1 MSRIYVVED
10 DENISALIAAVL
22 SAAGHDVRAMDS
34 GAALERLIAS
44 GELPEL
50 LLLDIM
56 LPGKDG
62 LTLLSEWKARP
73 STAAIP
79 VIILSAKGEELD
91 KVRGLELGAEDYVT
105 KPFGVLELQARVK
118 TALRRVPAAT
128 GAARLGNNEI
138 DFGRREVWRDGHE
151 VKLTFKEF
159 ELLEYMYKKCRAGA
173 QPRPAAHTGM
183 GLQLRGRH
191 HAHGRLPCALAA
203 PEAGRQRRQ
212 TPLHTDRARLRLQA
226 QQG

>member
-105 KPFGVLELQARVK
+105 TPFGVLELQAGQD
-118 TALRRVPAAT
+118 
-128 GAARLGNNEI
+128 GAAARTG
-138 DFGRREVWRDGHE
+138 GHRRGA
-151 VKLTFKEF
+151 
-159 ELLEYMYKKCRAGA
+159 AG
-173 QPRPAAHTGM
+173 
-183 GLQLRGRH
+183 
-191 HAHGRLPCALAA
+191 
-203 PEAGRQRRQ
+203 
-212 TPLHTDRARLRLQA
+212 
-226 QQG
+226 QQ